1 MKKTKEKRTSERRAV
16 NQSMK
21 LKLVLTFLSMNVITL
36 LAIILVIGFMSY
48 RIISSENN
56 QKLINISEKNSN
68 EIDGWLSIQGQ
79 IVNEI
84 TDSITS
90 QKELDKEQIVQYLE
104 TKTKSNTYTSDVYFG
119 FADKSFLDGSG
130 WQPPA
135 DYDCTTRAWFQNA
148 KEKGAL
154 NYGSPSFDMTTKQMV
169 TVISKPVIID
179 GNFIGVIGMDVK
191 LGTLN
196 EIVQKS
202 VSTKN
207 SYAFMVDEQDNI
219 MIHQNDAFMPEE
231 DNVSNMKEVMNLV
244 SEDVIQA
251 IQNNNQL
258 VTLKDYDGDVRH
270 FVMTNINST
279 NWKFGLAI
287 SDVEYIRPVE
297 DLLTAL
303 IICSLITLLI
313 VAVLAF
319 IVGDKNSKP
328 IISLTAAIKK
338 QADLDFS
345 RDSEADFLKYGKRKD
360 EIGIITRS
368 LIAMEENV
376 RQLLINAADNASQVS
391 STADELSATS
401 KQSAIAAQ
409 EVAQTINQIAVGATE
424 QAENTEESSQGLME
438 LGNLIDTDKTHI
450 ANLTKETN
458 HVNELVHK
466 GLSAV
471 KTLSLNTKTNGEAV
485 SVAYQ
490 SILKTNE
497 SSEKISE
504 ASNFITSVAEQTNL
518 LALNAAIEAARA
530 GENGKGFAVVAEE
543 IRRLAEQSTDS
554 TKIINEIVQTLKEA
568 AAIAVTKMEEADTL
582 VKEQAASA
590 VETET
595 NFNAIASA
603 MNNAK
608 EAVTVLNESGN
619 RMKERK
625 DDIFDLIQNLSA
637 AAQENAAATEEA
649 SAAMEEEYA
658 SSEEIASASENLT
671 KITSELQR
679 LINRF
684 RV

>member
-1 MKKTKEKRTSERRAV
+1 MKKTNEKKAAEKRTV

-21 LKLVLTFLSMNVITL
+21 LKLVLTFLSMNIITL

-48 RIISSENN
+48 GIISSENN

-79 IVNEI
+79 IVYEI
-84 TDSITS
+84 ADSITS
-90 QKELDKEQIVQYLE
+90 QKELDKEQILLYLE
-104 TKTKSNTYTSDVYFG
+104 TKTKSNPYTSDVYFG

-148 KEKGAL
+148 KEKGDL
-154 NYGSPSFDMTTKQMV
+154 YYGSPSFDMTTEQMV
-169 TVISKPVIID
+169 TVISKPIIID

-219 MIHQNDAFMPEE
+219 MIHQNDDFMPKE
-231 DNVSNMKEVMNLV
+231 DKISNLNDVLHLASK
-244 SEDVIQA
+244 DVIQN
-251 IQNNNQL
+251 IENNNQL
-258 VTLKDYDGDVRH
+258 ATLKDYDGNMRH
-270 FVMTNINST
+270 FVMTNIKST

-287 SDVEYIRPVE
+287 SDAEYIKPVK

-303 IICSLITLLI
+303 IICSLITILI
-313 VAVLAF
+313 VAVIAVF
-319 IVGDKNSKP
+319 VGDKNSKP

-345 RDSEADFLKYGKRKD
+345 RDSEADFMKYGKRKD
-360 EIGIITRS
+360 EIGIITNS
-368 LIAMEENV
+368 LITMEENV
-376 RQLLINAADNASQVS
+376 RQLLISAADNANQVSATAEELS
-391 STADELSATS
+391 STA
-401 KQSAIAAQ
+401 KQSAIASQ

-424 QAENTEESSQGLME
+424 QAENTEESSQGLLE

-458 HVNELVHK
+458 HVNELVQD
-466 GLSAV
+466 GLAAV

-490 SILKTNE
+490 SILKTSE

-504 ASNFITSVAEQTNL
+504 ASDFITSVAEQTNL

-530 GENGKGFAVVAEE
+530 GENGRGFAVVAEE

-554 TKIINEIVQTLKEA
+554 TKIINEIVHSLKEA
-568 AAIAVTKMEEADTL
+568 AATAVTKMEEADAL
-582 VKEQAASA
+582 VKEQTVS
-590 VETET
+590 VGVTET
-595 NFNAIASA
+595 NFNDIALA
-603 MNNAK
+603 MTNAK
-608 EAVTVLNESGN
+608 EAVNVLNQSSS
-619 RMKERK
+619 RMKDRK
-625 DDIFDLIQNLSA
+625 DEIFDLIQNLSA
-637 AAQENAAATEEA
+637 SAEENAAATEEA

-658 SSEEIASASENLT
+658 SSEEIANASENLT
-671 KITSELQR
+671 KITSELQM

-684 RV
+684 RI